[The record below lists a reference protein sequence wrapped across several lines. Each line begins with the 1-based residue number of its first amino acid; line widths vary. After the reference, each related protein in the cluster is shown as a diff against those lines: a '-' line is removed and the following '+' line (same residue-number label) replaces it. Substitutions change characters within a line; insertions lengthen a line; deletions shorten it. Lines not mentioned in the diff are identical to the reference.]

1 MPHKIIVNG
10 KFASQK
16 TTGVQ
21 RVAASHVEG
30 LIRKRTDGS
39 LNGLDLSIA
48 YPSGLASNPFPGLAA
63 SVGKLKGVPWEQ
75 FELPRQAGNA
85 VLLSLC
91 NVAPLARKGDVV
103 MIHDAQAFISPGSY
117 SKAFGLWYRTILPI
131 LANRAAKVL
140 TVSEY
145 ARQCLAEAR
154 VMPYERIEVVHNGV
168 DHVLGLSADETILQR
183 LSLAGGHYILALSTP
198 QQHKNIRTLISAMAH
213 VSQSAPGLKLV
224 LMGSANAQ
232 TFADAG
238 IKVPGDVVF
247 TGRVTDEEMR
257 TLYENALA
265 FAFPSLT
272 EGFGLPP
279 LEAMILGTPAIVAQA
294 GAMPELCGAA
304 AIYAEPQSP
313 DSWAEEIL
321 RLAHSSEIYKS
332 FSIAGREQAKKF
344 TWATATERL
353 AKHLLDVAG

>member
-1 MPHKIIVNG
+1 MPRKIVVNG

-39 LNGLDLSIA
+39 LDGLELSIA
-48 YPSGLASNPFPGLAA
+48 YPSGIASKPFPGLAA
-63 SVGKLKGVPWEQ
+63 SAGKLKGVPWEQ
-75 FELPRQAGNA
+75 LELPQQAGNG

-103 MIHDAQAFISPGSY
+103 MIHDAQAFISPESY

-145 ARQCLAEAR
+145 ARQCLAEAH
-154 VMPYERIEVVHNGV
+154 VAPYERIQVVHNGV
-168 DHVLGLSADETILQR
+168 DHVLSISADESILRR
-183 LSLAGGHYILALSTP
+183 LRLAGGDYILALSTP
-198 QQHKNIRTLISAMAH
+198 QKHKNISTLMSAMTR
-213 VSQSAPGLKLV
+213 VRQSDAGLKLV
-224 LMGSANAQ
+224 LMGSANAK

-238 IKVPGDVVF
+238 IEVHSDVVF
-247 TGRVTDEEMR
+247 AGRVTDEEMR

-279 LEAMILGTPAIVAQA
+279 LEAMILGTPAIVARA
-294 GAMPELCGAA
+294 GAMPELCGSAA
-304 AIYAEPQSP
+304 VYAEPQNP
-313 DSWAEEIL
+313 DSWAEEVL
-321 RLAHSSEIYKS
+321 RLAQSSEIYKS
-332 FSIAGREQAKKF
+332 LSIASREQAQKF
-344 TWATATERL
+344 TWATATESM